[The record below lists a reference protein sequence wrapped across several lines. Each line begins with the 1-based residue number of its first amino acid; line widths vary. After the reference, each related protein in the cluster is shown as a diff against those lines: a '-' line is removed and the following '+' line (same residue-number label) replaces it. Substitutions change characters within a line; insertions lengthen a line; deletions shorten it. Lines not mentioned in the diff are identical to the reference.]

1 MYAEILGLQAREQR
15 LTCIAMWYRPIGS
28 PASSDASEEMLLNP
42 RPRRSAQATRQRP
55 AKHTSQS
62 TLKGRGAKRQRT
74 ADARHNDVTTSRGDG
89 KRSEHQSSR
98 DHTRRGHRSTT
109 QYQLLEPGSRSVS
122 SRRQHSHPTP
132 SAHPNTSARRDP
144 DRRFAVLAATNTAL
158 EHFRREAFAQP
169 SPPPRGERL
178 RRYQGVTIP
187 ASSIPFEWSCIS
199 SQSSVRYGESSSRHR
214 SRR

>member
-1 MYAEILGLQAREQR
+1 
-15 LTCIAMWYRPIGS
+15 MWYRPIDS
-28 PASSDASEEMLLNP
+28 PASSDPSEEMLLNP

-74 ADARHNDVTTSRGDG
+74 TNGRHEDLTSSQRQS

-98 DHTRRGHRSTT
+98 EDTRRGHRSTS
-109 QYQLLEPGSRSVS
+109 QYQLLEPTNRSVS
-122 SRRQHSHPTP
+122 SRRQHSHAA
-132 SAHPNTSARRDP
+132 SFVRPNTSARRDP

-158 EHFRREAFAQP
+158 EQFRREAFAQP